1 MADAK
6 AQGDAISGMRAVTIS
21 REYGSG
27 GGEIAARLAKRL
39 GWQLIH
45 HQIVMQ
51 VAKALGVTQQDAE
64 AHDEHAEGLVA
75 RVLYGLSAIQ
85 PPMPGGVPI
94 DLSIDSRSYDEAR
107 TRAVEGAIAAGQ
119 VVIVGRGAQVL
130 LADRRDVLHV
140 RVVAPLE
147 QRIAYVMK
155 REGLDRAA
163 AQARIQQKDRDRLRF
178 LMTAHHRNAEDA
190 HLYDIVVNTG
200 VLDLDS
206 VVEMLVAAIERK
218 AARLSTPAG
227 ELGPAAGLDRYPE
240 PPGDFA
246 SAGGESNRQ

>member
-1 MADAK
+1 MSDANV
-6 AQGDAISGMRAVTIS
+6 QGDTLSGMRAVTIS

-39 GWQLIH
+39 GWKLIH
-45 HQIVMQ
+45 HEIVMQ
-51 VAKALGVTQQDAE
+51 VANALGVSQEDAA
-64 AHDEHAEGLVA
+64 AHDEHSEGFVA

-107 TRAVEGAIAAGQ
+107 RRVVEGAIEAGQ

-140 RVVAPLE
+140 RIVAPLE
-147 QRIAYVMK
+147 SRIAYVMK
-155 REGLDRAA
+155 REGIDRAA
-163 AQARIQQKDRDRLRF
+163 AQTRIQQKDRDRQRF

-190 HLYDIVVNTG
+190 HLYDLVANTG

-206 VVEMLVAAIERK
+206 VVEMIVLGIERK
-218 AARLSTPAG
+218 ATRLSTPSE
-227 ELGPAAGLDRYPE
+227 ELGPVDGLGLYPE
-240 PPGDFA
+240 PPADFA
-246 SAGGESNRQ
+246 SAAGESKE

>member
-1 MADAK
+1 MADAN
-6 AQGDAISGMRAVTIS
+6 AGGDAVSGMRAVTIS

-39 GWQLIH
+39 GWKLIH
-45 HQIVMQ
+45 HEIVMQ
-51 VAKALGVTQQDAE
+51 VAKALGVTQEDAA

-85 PPMPGGVPI
+85 PPMPGGVPV
-94 DLSIDSRSYDEAR
+94 DLTIDSRAYDQAR
-107 TRAVEGAIAAGQ
+107 RRAVEGAIEAGQ

-130 LADRRDVLHV
+130 LEARRDVLHV

-147 QRIAYVMK
+147 PRIAYVMK

-163 AQARIQQKDRDRLRF
+163 SQARIQQKDRDRLRF
-178 LMTAHHRNAEDA
+178 LMTEHHRNAEDA
-190 HLYDIVVNTG
+190 HLYDLVVNTG

-206 VVEMLVAAIERK
+206 AVELIVVGLALK
-218 AARLSTPAG
+218 AARLSTPAE
-227 ELGPAAGLDRYPE
+227 ELGPVAGLGLYPQ
-240 PPGDFA
+240 PPADFA
-246 SAGGESNRQ
+246 SVGENAKE